1 MLAREVCRGKVS
13 NPLRG
18 ERTAYRGDE
27 LYRGRVPAV
36 EGAGVRVRWV
46 SSQLRGLA
54 TDIVASVPSQLM
66 NKSAS
71 VARSAF
77 PRQAGFSLVEMIGVL
92 AIIAILAVVIVPK
105 VFSTIASSRV
115 TSAVGSVNTMRTAVT
130 EFAGKYGT
138 IPLTGNNARIDDLLM
153 ATEILDSRFTAKIGT
168 QPGTTPIP
176 GSTWSNATGT
186 WVATGGSSQIAQSRV
201 VSYTSAVAA
210 IPGLGTNYRLDGTAT
225 GNLPAGARVVST
237 VLTGV
242 SIGDAREL
250 SLKFDGD
257 SMTQPTTSVL
267 ADTVGKVTYAAPTGT
282 TTTVYI
288 YLAHQ

>member
-1 MLAREVCRGKVS
+1 MRSVRLTEGLIPCAAGPPPTGRIADHWSRLIAGPRS
-13 NPLRG
+13 RYALGFLSTQRS
-18 ERTAYRGDE
+18 RYRYNRISA
-27 LYRGRVPAV
+27 LPIMKKFA
-36 EGAGVRVRWV
+36 
-46 SSQLRGLA
+46 SA
-54 TDIVASVPSQLM
+54 T
-66 NKSAS
+66 
-71 VARSAF
+71 RSAVS
-77 PRQAGFSLVEMIGVL
+77 RQSGFSLVEMIGVL

-153 ATEILDSRFTAKIGT
+153 ATGVLDSRFTVKIGT
-168 QPGTTPIP
+168 QPGTTPIA

-186 WVATGGSSQIAQSRV
+186 WVAAAGSDQRSQSRV
-201 VSYTSAVAA
+201 VSYASAVAA
-210 IPGLGTNYRLDGTAT
+210 IPGIGTNYRLDGTAT
-225 GNLPAGARVVST
+225 GNLPAGAKVVSA

-242 SIGDAREL
+242 PIADAREL
-250 SLKFDGD
+250 SLKIDGD
-257 SMTQPTTSVL
+257 TMTQPSTSVL

-282 TTTVYI
+282 TVTVYI